1 MDFLQSNTSSKVLK
15 SIVKVKKDQAWG
27 DQKFSSQE
35 SIAKVSSLKSQIID
49 NSSVLIQEI
58 DKLNPIFFE
67 VHSFSLSNLGLD
79 IVEVLM

>member
-27 DQKFSSQE
+27 DQKFSSQK
-35 SIAKVSSLKSQIID
+35 SIAKFSSLKSQIID

-67 VHSFSLSNLGLD
+67 VHSFSLSSLGLD
-79 IVEVLM
+79 IVEVLI